1 MLVLLTLC
9 EEAITLG
16 TVELEA
22 EALPEEITELE
33 AGLLEEGELEGPT
46 GMLEAVDEWV
56 GIRGVLE
63 ALETVPLGVTT
74 ALGVDR
80 IGVLELPTT
89 TMEEDE

>member
-1 MLVLLTLC
+1 VLLTLC

-33 AGLLEEGELEGPT
+33 AGLLEEAALEGPT

-63 ALETVPLGVTT
+63 VLDTVPLGVTT
-74 ALGVDR
+74 ALGDDR
-80 IGVLELPTT
+80 TGVLELPTT
-89 TMEEDE
+89 TLEEDE